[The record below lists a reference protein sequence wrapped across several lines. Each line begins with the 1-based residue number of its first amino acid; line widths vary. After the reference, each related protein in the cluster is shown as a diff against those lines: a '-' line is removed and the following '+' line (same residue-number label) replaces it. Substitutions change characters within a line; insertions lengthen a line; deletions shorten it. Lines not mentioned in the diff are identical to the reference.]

1 MKRAAKKTIIS
12 DNKVHAKDTGS
23 VPVQVAILTTRI
35 NELVEHLKIHKKDN
49 HSRVGLI
56 KMVERR
62 RKLLSYIKNTKPEDY
77 EALIKKLG
85 LRK

>member
-1 MKRAAKKTIIS
+1 MKRAEKKQVIS
-12 DNKVHAKDTGS
+12 SHKVHDKDTWS

-35 NELVEHLKIHKKDN
+35 NELVEHLKVHKKDN
-49 HSRVGLI
+49 HSRVWLI

-62 RKLLSYIKNTKPEDY
+62 RKLLSYLKSRKPEDY
-77 EALIKKLG
+77 DALIKKLK